1 MIKLI
6 LILIIIILLSLTL
19 IKETFYDFV
28 DSNHCNFVAWG
39 PTKKKC
45 INSCLY
51 STLKSDYDKND
62 KCDDSTCED
71 ICNACVNKNL
81 CQWVDIEKSST
92 NDDNNNEQITL
103 DYTSENNKI
112 KLSWNVENVENNESI
127 TKYLIHYRSKN
138 GHPLHIIDNDTRT
151 DKEFNIENNKYI
163 PTEYLETDQSYEFIV
178 YGLLDNSIFK
188 SNKKDVHT

>member
-6 LILIIIILLSLTL
+6 LILIIIILISLTL

-71 ICNACVNKNL
+71 ICNGCDNKNL
-81 CQWVDIEKSST
+81 CQWLDIQQTSTSS
-92 NDDNNNEQITL
+92 DNNNEEITL
-103 DYTSENNKI
+103 IYTSENNKI
-112 KLSWNVENVENNESI
+112 NLSWGEPQPDKNV
-127 TKYLIHYRSKN
+127 TKYLIHFRAKN
-138 GHPLHIIDNDTRT
+138 GHPLHIIDNKTRT
-151 DKEFNIENNKYI
+151 NKKFIVKPDKYI
-163 PTEYLETDQSYEFIV
+163 PTEYLEPEKTYEFIV
-178 YGLLDNSIFK
+178 YGLYSNSIIK
-188 SNKKDVHT
+188 SNKIDVHT

>member
-6 LILIIIILLSLTL
+6 LILIIIILISLTL

-71 ICNACVNKNL
+71 ICNACDNKNL
-81 CQWVDIEKSST
+81 CQWVDIEKSITSS
-92 NDDNNNEQITL
+92 DNNNEKIVL
-103 DYTSENNKI
+103 EYTSENNKI
-112 KLSWNVENVENNESI
+112 KLWWEPPDTNV

-151 DKEFNIENNKYI
+151 YKEFNIEKNKYI
-163 PTEYLETDQSYEFIV
+163 PTEYLETDQPYEFIV
-178 YGLLDNSIFK
+178 YGLDSNSIIK
-188 SNKKDVHT
+188 SNKKDIHT